1 MGIVATRVIE
11 VVRRRVGYVG
21 LEPDHEKDFGSF
33 TNGQDVLE
41 SLTTGSG
48 KFECWYNRYRDSLTD
63 FLSGILSP
71 FMFGSSEADNLS
83 NNMPQ

>member
-48 KFECWYNRYRDSLTD
+48 KFEC
-63 FLSGILSP
+63 
-71 FMFGSSEADNLS
+71 
-83 NNMPQ
+83 Q